1 MSKNKYFKKQAMHK
15 LSVGCAVV
23 LSVSSVVTPL
33 QSVLVSA
40 ETNKTGKYYTAFDNY
55 DQEQEAAYELNEEI
69 AGESIVLLK
78 NRDNALPLKE
88 EENAVTAFGIGSA
101 YTSYGAQGSGQQS
114 ATEQQH
120 LVTFAEGLEN
130 AGIKVN
136 PEVMSLYKQAG
147 AAARGETSRE
157 TSLGGSDS
165 KIVESDLKPEQLKTA
180 ETSYALY
187 DDAAVVVIT
196 REGGEGEE
204 HEFSR
209 TQYYDNTDKT
219 EEDEYAHGLMLTPTE
234 RETLQYAEE
243 NFDKVI
249 VLINSTNVMELGEL
263 EDDDNV
269 DAVLWVGAPGVSGFN
284 AVGKVLTGEIN
295 PSGHT
300 SDIYPS
306 NLTED
311 PTWFNYADQSGVI
324 QTEEEYAGETAGEVS
339 KAYDS
344 EGNTIDMSST
354 STAIETVSYL
364 EGIYMG
370 YRWYET
376 QAELGNYYTADNMP
390 NNDDATYD
398 TTDTYYNRDNGV
410 VYPFGYGLSYTTFD
424 WSNFNVALSEDGT
437 QVTVSVDVT
446 NTGSVAGKDVVQ
458 IYYKDPYYDGQIEK
472 ASANLVEFMKTEN
485 LQPGETQTVTTTFD
499 VKDMASFDY
508 NDANGNGFSGYEL
521 DAGDY
526 VISARSDSHTVRA
539 EASIALDAFM
549 YDGSDDAH
557 NYNAGYGN
565 NAEAI
570 FSSTDSSSED
580 WMYNSAGDPNV
591 QTYISR
597 AGGTLEQPKAVMNAT
612 YSDEWKERLTA
623 FQTYTAANAKEYNE
637 KYNTTY
643 VNDDGL
649 PSTWTQAEEGTE
661 DAAAIQLSDMIGVDY
676 PTYTYD
682 SETNTVTE
690 GDDEATQKWDEFMN
704 QLTVTEMKNLVGSD
718 HGNSSAAERI
728 GLPQSYC
735 NDGSSKLQSKTDT
748 IADINDVKYDG
759 TWWASEVNI
768 ASTFNTE
775 LAYQQGLMIG
785 NESLY
790 EGVTGMW
797 GFGLNTHRGAWGA
810 RTFEYY
816 SEDGILAGYIAAAVT
831 KGCTDMGVVVYN
843 KHFALNDQDSYR
855 NTADGCAVFVNEQA
869 LRQMYLKPFEI
880 AVKKGNANGAMM
892 SFMRIGAVSAD
903 NNYNLIDKTL
913 RGEWGF
919 EGDICTDAGGGYC
932 GDACILAGNDWP
944 LMSYSTAVTG
954 DWDSSVNNV
963 TTDGTVNSTQY
974 YALRKSAMHYL
985 YGIANSNAMK
995 NEINTDAFQG
1005 SELSANNGRD
1015 TDIDLSV
1022 ALEDLNAASAEYQL
1036 KSGELPKGL
1045 TLETNGKIT
1054 GAPEEVGT
1062 FTFTV
1067 RMTADKYVYTE
1078 RDFTLTVNNIF
1089 QASNLQGTVGQDFE
1103 CLITSEVVVVGDEFD
1118 SVEYSAEGLPAG
1130 LTIAEDGT
1138 IYGTPEEAG
1147 SFEVTVQATA
1157 TGEAQ
1162 AMDVPF
1168 GAPDGGAPAGMGEMP
1183 GGMGGSS
1190 TSTFKETITIE
1201 ISAAE

>member
-1 MSKNKYFKKQAMHK
+1 MSKNKHLKKRAMHK

-23 LSVSSVVTPL
+23 LSASSVVTPL

-78 NRDNALPLKE
+78 NRDNALPLRE
-88 EENAVTAFGIGSA
+88 DENAVTAFGIGSA
-101 YTSYGAQGSGQQS
+101 YTSYGAQGSGTQS
-114 ATEQQH
+114 ASEQQH

-130 AGIKVN
+130 AGIQVN
-136 PEVMSLYKQAG
+136 PEVLSLYKQAG
-147 AAARGETSRE
+147 AEARNSTSKETSV
-157 TSLGGSDS
+157 GSDDL
-165 KIVESDLKPEQLKTA
+165 KIVNSDLKPEQLETA
-180 ETSYALY
+180 RTSYPLY

-196 REGGEGEE
+196 REGGEGEKF
-204 HEFSR
+204 EFSR
-209 TQYYDNTDKT
+209 STYYGGAEK
-219 EEDEYAHGLMLTPTE
+219 EEGDEYAHGLMLTPTE

-284 AVGKVLTGEIN
+284 SVGKVLTGKIN

-300 SDIYPS
+300 SDIYPA

-324 QTEEEYAGETAGEVS
+324 QMEDEYAGETAGEVS

-344 EGNTIDMSST
+344 EGNTIDMSTT

-376 QAELGNYYTADNMP
+376 QAELGNYYAADSMP

-398 TTDTYYNRDNGV
+398 TSDTYYNRDNGV

-424 WSNFNVALSEDGT
+424 WSNFTANLSEDGT
-437 QVTVSVDVT
+437 QITVSVDVT

-472 ASANLVEFMKTEN
+472 ASANLVEFVKTDN

-539 EASIALDAFM
+539 EAVITLDAFM

-557 NYNAGYGN
+557 NYNAGYGEN
-565 NAEAI
+565 STAI
-570 FSSTDSSSED
+570 FSATDSSSED
-580 WMYNSAGDPNV
+580 WMYNSAGDPEV

-597 AGGTLEQPKAVMNAT
+597 AGGTLSQPKAVMNAQ

-637 KYNTTY
+637 KYNTVY
-643 VNDDGL
+643 VNDEGI

-661 DAAAIQLSDMIGVDY
+661 DVTQIQLSDMIGVDY
-676 PTYTYD
+676 PTYGYD

-690 GDDEATQKWDEFMN
+690 GDDEATQKWDEFLN
-704 QLTVTEMKNLVGSD
+704 QLTVTELKNLVGSD
-718 HGNSSAAERI
+718 HGNSAAVERF

-735 NDGSSKLQSKTDT
+735 NDGPSKLQSKNSA

-768 ASTFNTE
+768 ASTFNTD

-816 SEDGILAGYIAAAVT
+816 SEDGILGGYIAAAVT

-869 LRQMYLKPFEI
+869 LRQIYLKPFEI
-880 AVKKGNANGAMM
+880 AVKKGGMNGAMM
-892 SFMRIGAVSAD
+892 SFMRVGAVSAD

-919 EGDICTDAGGGYC
+919 KGDICTDAGGGYC

-944 LMSYSTAVTG
+944 LMSYSTIVTG
-954 DWDSSVNNV
+954 EWDSSANNV
-963 TTDGTVNSTQY
+963 TIDGEVNSTQY
-974 YALRKSAMHYL
+974 YALRKSAMHFL
-985 YGIANSNAMK
+985 YGVVNSNAMR
-995 NEINTDAFQG
+995 NEINTAAFTAT
-1005 SELSANNGRD
+1005 ELTANNGRE
-1015 TDIDLSV
+1015 TNLSV
-1022 ALEDLNAASAEYQL
+1022 AASLEDINASSAEYAL
-1036 KSGELPKGL
+1036 KSGELPAGL
-1045 TLETNGKIT
+1045 TLGSDGSIT
-1054 GAPEEVGT
+1054 GTPEEIGT
-1062 FTFTV
+1062 FNFTV
-1067 RMTADKYVYTE
+1067 RMTADKYVYSE
-1078 RDFTLTVNNIF
+1078 CEFVLTVNKIF
-1089 QASNLQGTVGQDFE
+1089 DASNLQGKVGEDFE
-1103 CLITSEVVVVGDEFD
+1103 CYITSEIVTPGDEFE
-1118 SVEYSAEGLPAG
+1118 SVEYTAEGLPAG

-1147 SFEVTVQATA
+1147 SFDVTIQATA
-1157 TGEAQ
+1157 VAASSGDMPDMPAG
-1162 AMDVPF
+1162 M
-1168 GAPDGGAPAGMGEMP
+1168 APPAGMGF
-1183 GGMGGSS
+1183 GSS
-1190 TSTFKETITIE
+1190 NSTFKEVITIE
-1201 ISAAE
+1201 IAE